1 MFLASTENGT
11 VTCHDARDLS
21 KPKFTLGAHTK
32 ACTTVAWNPVAQP
45 VMFATASLDQT
56 VKLWAIL
63 DAGPTMLASK
73 NIEVGSVFSVAF
85 DSKEGNPF
93 LLVGGGNK
101 GKTAV
106 WDTLE
111 NESISNYYGKLG
123 FGDRN
128 TNRKVLSTI
137 ST

>member
-21 KPKFTLGAHTK
+21 KPRFTLGAHTK
-32 ACTTVAWNPVAQP
+32 ACSAVAWNAAAQP
-45 VMFATASLDQT
+45 LMFATASLDQT

-63 DAGPTMLASK
+63 ETGPTMLASK
-73 NIEVGSVFSVAF
+73 NIEVGAVFSIAF

-128 TNRKVLSTI
+128 TNRKVTVST
-137 ST
+137 